1 MTVVSPKSE
10 TLADEQAKAEEA
22 KVNAM
27 NAKIAELT
35 QMKSKLRNAKLKMS
49 IILSKLKMGHS
60 DYRDLMDEVREES

>member
-60 DYRDLMDEVREES
+60 DYRDLMDEVCEES